1 MDAVILKHNIDSA
14 FISHVEQKHEDV
26 KFMRIDADVTDS
38 LKEDVSEEDLKETK
52 ETLTE
57 VFRKALG
64 KEKLEVKVEKLKNE
78 NISSVMIL
86 SEESRRMQD
95 MMKMYGMPGMDPTMF
110 GGDQTLVLNAN
121 NQLVQYICQNKESEN
136 VPVICE
142 QLYDLAMLSHKQLSP
157 DEMTK
162 FITRSNE
169 ILAMIAK

>member
-1 MDAVILKHNIDSA
+1 
-14 FISHVEQKHEDV
+14 
-26 KFMRIDADVTDS
+26 
-38 LKEDVSEEDLKETK
+38 
-52 ETLTE
+52 
-57 VFRKALG
+57 
-64 KEKLEVKVEKLKNE
+64 
-78 NISSVMIL
+78 
-86 SEESRRMQD
+86 
-95 MMKMYGMPGMDPTMF
+95 MDPTMF